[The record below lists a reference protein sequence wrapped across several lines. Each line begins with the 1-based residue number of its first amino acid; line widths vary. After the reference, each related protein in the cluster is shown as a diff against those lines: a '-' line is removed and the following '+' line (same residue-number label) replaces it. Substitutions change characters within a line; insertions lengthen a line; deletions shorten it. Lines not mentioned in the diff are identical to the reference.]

1 MKSLSLLI
9 ILTCMLCSQRVR
21 AEIYTCKD
29 AAGHTLTSDR
39 PIPECA
45 DRAMF
50 VRQSP
55 TQKQK
60 EIPRPR
66 TAEERRKADAE
77 AEKQKLDELQEEQR
91 KREELYLLANFK
103 SENDIELARQRSV
116 AIVKEKIQVG
126 NEQVKAIDRILTELQ
141 SEQQEAAK
149 KSPAENAEL
158 QRRANQLALSIK
170 NTRIAN
176 EKYEAEQIRINA
188 QFDDIL
194 KRYRDIVLKRKKI

>member
-1 MKSLSLLI
+1 M
-9 ILTCMLCSQRVR
+9 
-21 AEIYTCKD
+21 Y
-29 AAGHTLTSDR
+29 
-39 PIPECA
+39 
-45 DRAMF
+45 

-66 TAEERRKADAE
+66 TAEERRKADAD
-77 AEKQKLDELQEEQR
+77 AEQQKLEEQQEELR

-103 SENDIELARQRSV
+103 SENDVEVARQRSIV
-116 AIVKEKIQVG
+116 IVKEKIQVG
-126 NEQVKAIDRILTELQ
+126 NEQIKAIEHILTELKD
-141 SEQQEAAK
+141 EQQDAAK
-149 KSPAENAEL
+149 KSVAENVEL

-176 EKYEAEQIRINA
+176 EKYEAEQVRINA

-194 KRYRDIVLKRKKI
+194 KRYREIVLKRKKS

>member
-1 MKSLSLLI
+1 
-9 ILTCMLCSQRVR
+9 
-21 AEIYTCKD
+21 
-29 AAGHTLTSDR
+29 
-39 PIPECA
+39 
-45 DRAMF
+45 MF

-141 SEQQEAAK
+141 DEQQEAAK